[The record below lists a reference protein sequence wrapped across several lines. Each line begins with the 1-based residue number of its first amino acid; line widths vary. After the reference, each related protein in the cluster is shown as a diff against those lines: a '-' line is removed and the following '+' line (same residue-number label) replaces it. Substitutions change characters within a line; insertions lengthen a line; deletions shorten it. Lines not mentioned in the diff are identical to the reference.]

1 MNTRRKSA
9 IFTFAT
15 LAFLAAGTLVSCN
28 QNSNHDAEIESMEAR
43 LNAIIVEHEQMKAD
57 YENYTDV
64 LAEKDSAINAQ
75 AKEIRSLIDQLKAA
89 KSGSKGADKSA
100 GKSRVKGNAAE
111 LARLSAEISAK
122 QQQIEELEAR
132 LQQQQNSAAAM
143 QQEAVGGK
151 PATGADQRQLERL
164 QQQVKDQD
172 VLIARLTNDV
182 VRLTNDN
189 DSLVSQNAY
198 MAKHQGSASEGT
210 YTAQIAQLQQQVSD
224 QQAEI
229 GRLKGELSQQQAAVA
244 EAKKAVEK
252 AKSESKAKT
261 SVNKKIKELQSL
273 CDSYAQEIEQL
284 RAENAQLRSEN
295 ETLRGQVD
303 NMRQEAEQNAIENAK
318 LAIKVG
324 RASILVTK
332 DLQVTPLKVSSNGIG
347 KETNRAASTSS
358 LMLEGTLLD
367 NNVVEPGTVQLYA
380 RVVGSNGR
388 VVEAAMAD
396 GSDPLFEANGTQML
410 YTMAQPVEFTGESR
424 TFRMTW
430 NRGEKELAA
439 GIYKLTLYANGNI
452 IGTTTFRL
460 K

>member
-15 LAFLAAGTLVSCN
+15 LAFLAVGTLASCD
-28 QNSNHDAEIESMEAR
+28 QNSGRDAEIESMEAR

-89 KSGSKGADKSA
+89 KGGSKGK
-100 GKSRVKGNAAE
+100 VKDNSAE

-122 QQQIEELEAR
+122 QKQIEELEAR
-132 LQQQQNSAAAM
+132 LKDQQNSAAAM
-143 QQEAVGGK
+143 QQNVAEGK
-151 PATGADQRQLERL
+151 PATTADQRQLERL
-164 QQQVKDQD
+164 QKQVNDQD
-172 VLIARLTNDV
+172 VVIARLTNANV
-182 VRLTNDN
+182 QLTNVN
-189 DSLVSQNAY
+189 DSLVSQNIY
-198 MAKHQGSASEGT
+198 LAKHQGSGNDNA
-210 YTAQIAQLQQQVSD
+210 YAAQVGQLQKQVGD

-229 GRLKGELSQQQAAVA
+229 ERLKADLEHQKAAVE
-244 EAKKAVEK
+244 EAKKAVDK
-252 AKSESKAKT
+252 AKADSKTKT
-261 SVNKKIKELQSL
+261 SVNKKIRELQSL

-295 ETLRGQVD
+295 DNLRGQISTI
-303 NMRQEAEQNAIENAK
+303 RQEAEQNAIENAK

-332 DLQVTPLKVSSNGIG
+332 DLVVTPLKVNSSGVG

-358 LMLEGTLLD
+358 LMLDGTILD
-367 NNVVEPGTVQLYA
+367 NNVVEPGTIQLYA
-380 RVVGSNGR
+380 RIVGSNGR
-388 VVEAAMAD
+388 VLEARTAD
-396 GSDPLFEANGTQML
+396 GSDPLFDVNDTQML
-410 YTMAQPVEFTGESR
+410 FTMTQPIEFTGESR
-424 TFRMTW
+424 TFHMTW